1 MPTLRCVPVLLIA
14 FALGCASTSTR
25 TPPDGPGSV
34 PPDPT
39 GDSIKSRA
47 AFELLYAREDNPHFG
62 KLEHFDVAPSESGW
76 SVRTRS
82 EQWFVGHA
90 PPDGGESGSSRS
102 TACTPWVPAS
112 TALQPL
118 LDAHSETSNNDA
130 VIAQLKAELLKPDG
144 SSSKSEPTE
153 KACEAK
159 P

>member
-1 MPTLRCVPVLLIA
+1 VD
-14 FALGCASTSTR
+14 ST
-25 TPPDGPGSV
+25 
-34 PPDPT
+34 
-39 GDSIKSRA
+39 KSRA

-118 LDAHSETSNNDA
+118 LDSHSETSNNDA
-130 VIAQLKAELLKPDG
+130 VIAQLKAELLKPD

-159 P
+159 L